1 VSNGYHE
8 GLACE
13 KRIGTHAESCTDP
26 AAFVVHGLALCE
38 PHFEDLIQAI
48 TRESGWQQGA
58 EVRFAA
64 KAVP

>member
-13 KRIGTHAESCTDP
+13 KRIGTQHVPCTDP

-38 PHFEDLIQAI
+38 AHFEDLIQVVS
-48 TRESGWQQGA
+48 REFGWQQGA
-58 EVRFAA
+58 DARFAA
-64 KAVP
+64 KAVK